1 MRILP
6 QYVIEDALLSVD
18 EDYEDWVSSAAD
30 SVLASLD
37 LAGYMIVKK
46 PNRYEGAS

>member
-1 MRILP
+1 MRNLP
-6 QYVIEDALLSVD
+6 QYVIEDALIRVD

-30 SVLASLD
+30 SVLVALD
-37 LAGYMIVKK
+37 QAGYMIVKK